1 MVWAAAHWGTDSMGK
16 HDSNPD
22 TPLRLLARIN
32 AVFTTTHPAKL
43 LLFGYLSYIALGW
56 ILLALPI
63 MQIQTVNALDS
74 LFIATS
80 AVSTTGLVTVD
91 PGTSF
96 TFGGQLVILI
106 LIQLG
111 GLGYMTIGSFMV
123 LTIQHRLGHARRR
136 TTKAAFNLPDDI
148 DPGAFIKSVLIFTL
162 LVEAAG
168 AIVLF
173 AIFTAND
180 IPNAVWQS
188 IFHAISAFCTAGFS
202 LFPNSLEDFANDPA
216 LNFTISILSILGAM
230 GFLIVV
236 DSWRTFSGRK
246 KYLGFTT
253 KVIVRLTVVMLAM
266 GTFILFVAEPS
277 LTARPPDERLM
288 SAFFQTM
295 SAATTVG
302 FNTHPIGGLA
312 PAVLMVMFFL
322 MLIGASPAGT
332 GGGLKTTSLA
342 ALIGLVRSTLK
353 GRDQVRFFKRRVP
366 LDKLQNAAAG
376 LTYYMALLAAAMF
389 VLLLTETA
397 PFEALMFEAISAMGT
412 VGLSMGLTGDLSP
425 LGKLVIIIL
434 MTAGRVGILT
444 FGIALATADE
454 SRDEEAD
461 NTLVL

>member
-1 MVWAAAHWGTDSMGK
+1 MASPQSPAD
-16 HDSNPD
+16 NPK
-22 TPLRLLARIN
+22 RLLARAN
-32 AVFTTTHPAKL
+32 TFFTTTHPAKL
-43 LLFGYLSYIALGW
+43 LLFGYLSYIVLGW
-56 ILLALPI
+56 ALLALPALQ
-63 MQIQTVNALDS
+63 MQPISALDS

-96 TFGGQLVILI
+96 TFGGQLVILL

-148 DPGAFIKSVLIFTL
+148 DPGAFVKSVLIFTL
-162 LVEAAG
+162 LVEAVG
-168 AIVLF
+168 ALVLY
-173 AIFTAND
+173 AIFNAND
-180 IPNAVWQS
+180 VPDAVWQA
-188 IFHAISAFCTAGFS
+188 IFHAVSAFCTAGFS
-202 LFPNSLEDFANDPA
+202 LFPNSLEDFAGNPA
-216 LNFTISILSILGAM
+216 VLFTISALSILGAM

-236 DSWRTFSGRK
+236 DSWRTFLGRK

-253 KVIVRLTVVMLAM
+253 KVIVRLTLMMLLI
-266 GTFILFVAEPS
+266 GTLILFVAEPS
-277 LTARPPDERLM
+277 IRDLPPAQRLM
-288 SAFFQTM
+288 AAFFQTM

-302 FNTHPIGGLA
+302 FNTQPIGVLA
-312 PAVLMVMFFL
+312 PAILMVMFFL

-353 GRDQVRFFKRRVP
+353 GRDQIRFFKRRVP

-376 LTYYMALLAAAMF
+376 LTYYMVLLAGAMF
-389 VLLLTETA
+389 LLLLTETA
-397 PFEALMFEAISAMGT
+397 AFEVLMFEAISAMGT
-412 VGLSMGLTGDLSP
+412 VGLSMGLTGDLSA
-425 LGKLVIIIL
+425 LGKLIIIVL

-454 SRDEEAD
+454 SRIEEAD